1 MVQVAYSIGI
11 AQPLS
16 IHVDSY
22 NTAAEGISSY
32 I

>member
-22 NTAAEGISSY
+22 NTGVEGNS
-32 I
+32 